1 MIQHC
6 ADGSTMSWTSP
17 RLNGL
22 EHIVSTDCSTPIIIS
37 VTPFR
42 PGHVVTVEYRINGGP
57 VTSVPALPEER
68 DEQNPNRIFQ
78 AVLPCSLIGL
88 VEFLPVLRFGNNTL
102 SSSLLDTTICSA
114 FTALPSHQLSQTTTD
129 RTGTRL
135 MQAPPPWSWTYHLLG
150 TVRVYL
156 KEQRIG
162 VTPDGLRINW
172 LIEGGSFM
180 GAGLEAQ
187 ICPGG
192 ADWMRIRCDGV
203 GLVDVNATFKTS
215 SGAMIYANYGGIL
228 DLGPD
233 GYDRALHNQFEP
245 CPHLVVAPTYCTGDN
260 QLAWVN
266 RLQCIGVGR
275 VDMQAL
281 EVCFDVYYFEI
292 GIRLSNKSHD

>member
-6 ADGSTMSWTSP
+6 TDGSTMSWKSP
-17 RLNGL
+17 RLHGQG
-22 EHIVSTDCSTPIIIS
+22 HMVSTGLTIPIVVS

-57 VTSVPALPEER
+57 VASVPALPEEG
-68 DEQNPNRIFQ
+68 DEQSSKRIFQ
-78 AVLPCSLIGL
+78 AVLPCSLIGF

-102 SSSLLDTTICSA
+102 SCLLLDSTTCSA
-114 FTALPSHQLSQTTTD
+114 FTALPSHQLTPPTSD
-129 RTGTRL
+129 RTGQRL
-135 MQAPPPWSWTYHLLG
+135 NHAPPPWSWSYHLLG

-156 KEQRIG
+156 KEQKIG
-162 VTPDGLRINW
+162 IMPDGLRINW
-172 LIEGGSFM
+172 LIEGGSFV

-192 ADWMRIRCDGV
+192 ADWMRIRCDGI

-215 SGAMIYANYGGIL
+215 SGAVIYANYGGML

-233 GYDRALHNQFEP
+233 GYNRALHNEFDP
-245 CPHLVVAPTYCTGDN
+245 LPPLVVAPTYCTADK

-281 EVCFDVYYFEI
+281 EVCFDVYHFEI
-292 GIRLSNKSHD
+292 GNRLTNRSHV